1 MSASASRLPEIRHI
15 AGMSLASDA
24 NSGFFAVEACDDR
37 EHECGAELQPCEA
50 RVRSAKSA
58 APLEISVPAFRKE
71 SL

>member
-1 MSASASRLPEIRHI
+1 
-15 AGMSLASDA
+15 MSLASDA